1 MHRSVR
7 IGVLS
12 LLTAS
17 LAVPVLAQN
26 GADLY
31 KTKCAMCHGA
41 DGKAE
46 TPAGRAM
53 GAISFKTPDMVK
65 LTSAE
70 MFAAVKNGKAK
81 MPAYGGQLSDGQIHE
96 LVTYIRSLQ
105 K

>member
-1 MHRSVR
+1 VHRSVR

-17 LAVPVLAQN
+17 LAVPALAQS

-46 TPAGRAM
+46 TGAGRAM
-53 GAISFKTPDMVK
+53 GAIPFKAPDMVK
-65 LTSAE
+65 LTSE
-70 MFAAVKNGKAK
+70 QMFAAIKNGKAK
-81 MPAYGGQLSDGQIHE
+81 MPAYGSQLNDGQIHE
-96 LVTYIRSLQ
+96 LVMYIRTLQ

>member
-1 MHRSVR
+1 MHHSVR

-12 LLTAS
+12 LLTVS
-17 LAVPVLAQN
+17 LAVPALAQS

-53 GAISFKTPDMVK
+53 KAIPFQTPDLVK
-65 LTSAE
+65 ATNAE
-70 MFAAVKNGKAK
+70 MSAAIKNGKGK
-81 MPAYGGQLSDGQIHE
+81 MPAYGSQLSDGQIRE
-96 LVTYIRSLQ
+96 LVTYIRTLQ